1 MFISEIRA
9 ALPPLSEKE
18 YSTAMELA
26 SLGIR
31 LRPAA
36 RLMQIHY
43 LRIPKRPFRTARIRG
58 ERRRAAALMGLP
70 QVPETLGEFLNDWR
84 PEYENYVATAQTTIP
99 RPGTGNR

>member
-9 ALPPLSEKE
+9 ALPPLSEAE

-36 RLMQIHY
+36 RLMRVHY
-43 LRIPKRPFRTARIRG
+43 LRIPRRQFGTARIRG
-58 ERRRAAALMGLP
+58 ERRRVGRMLGMPAL
-70 QVPETLGEFLNDWR
+70 PETLVLQSRLPLIG
-84 PEYENYVATAQTTIP
+84 
-99 RPGTGNR
+99 